1 MKLRYSYR
9 VYPDAGQ
16 RNALAR
22 AFGCARVVFNV
33 ALRARQDAYRAGQ
46 PFLPDAVLSARL
58 TEAKKTPERAWLGE
72 VSAVVLQ
79 QSLADLSTAYRNFF
93 TSVSGERPG
102 PKLGPPRFKS
112 RKDHRQ
118 TIRFTKNARFKVT
131 DRGLVLPK
139 IGEVEVRW
147 SRAMP
152 SDPGS
157 VTIIKDA
164 AGRYFAS
171 FVVESIGIPLP
182 QTEDE
187 SSIDVGLTAYAV
199 LPDGTKIDNPRW
211 LRRRERKLGKLQRE
225 HAKKEKGSANRAKAR
240 LKVARQH
247 AKVADAR
254 RDFHHQL
261 STALIRDNQAI
272 YVEDL
277 SVGALAKGML
287 AKSVNDAGW
296 GAFLAMLEYKAQRY
310 GRTVIKIDR
319 WFPSSQ
325 LCPCCGWKVGKL
337 PLGVREWDCRSCGEH
352 HDRDVAAALNILAE
366 GIRLRQTHQVAAGPA
381 DTRNDC
387 GESTR
392 PARAPSRGAALET
405 LTAQAA

>member
-1 MKLRYSYR
+1 MSREPNR
-9 VYPDAGQ
+9 
-16 RNALAR
+16 
-22 AFGCARVVFNV
+22 
-33 ALRARQDAYRAGQ
+33 RAGRK
-46 PFLPDAVLSARL
+46 PSAFRSGCHRIRPETKCIRGEILPHAAS
-58 TEAKKTPERAWLGE
+58 
-72 VSAVVLQ
+72 LQ
-79 QSLADLSTAYRNFF
+79 LPG
-93 TSVSGERPG
+93 VSGRWAAQCAG
-102 PKLGPPRFKS
+102 SG
-112 RKDHRQ
+112 KDHRQ
-118 TIRFTKNARFKVT
+118 TIRFTKNARFKVA

-171 FVVESIGIPLP
+171 FVVESIDIPLP

-225 HAKKEKGSANRAKAR
+225 HAEKEKGSANRAKAR

-277 SVGALAKGML
+277 PVGALAKGML

-296 GAFLAMLEYKAQRY
+296 GAFLAMLEYKAQRS

-325 LCPCCGWKVGKL
+325 LCPCCGWKV
-337 PLGVREWDCRSCGEH
+337 
-352 HDRDVAAALNILAE
+352 
-366 GIRLRQTHQVAAGPA
+366 
-381 DTRNDC
+381 
-387 GESTR
+387 
-392 PARAPSRGAALET
+392 ARAPSRGAALET